1 MSRTARASLPLLCLL
16 FLCGCATLPP
26 GSKRDQRDPW
36 ERMNRATY
44 TFNDKFD
51 KAIARPV
58 ARGYR
63 KVTPHF
69 VQTGIR
75 NVFDNVDTT
84 IVMVNDLLQ
93 GQFKPFVND
102 FSRLL
107 LNTTLGIG
115 GLFDPATAA
124 GLEKNDRDFGQT
136 LGKWGVKSGPYVVI
150 PFLGPSDVRDA
161 FGKVADTYSTPR
173 TYLIKNSYWYYG
185 TWLLDKVDQRSRLL
199 DYDHLID
206 GAYDPYAFL
215 RNAFLQRRDFKVRGD
230 QSHGDQE
237 QEQENKLM
245 EELGTDDSEAA
256 PAPAPNGT
264 PGAAPPP
271 QPNAAPPK
279 P

>member
-136 LGKWGVKSGPYVVI
+136 LGKWGVESGPYVVVRSS
-150 PFLGPSDVRDA
+150 GPAMCAMPSARWP
-161 FGKVADTYSTPR
+161 TPAAPAH
-173 TYLIKNSYWYYG
+173 LPIKNSYWYYG
-185 TWLLDKVDQRSRLL
+185 AWLLDGRPALAPARLRPPDRRRLRSLRLPAQRL
-199 DYDHLID
+199 
-206 GAYDPYAFL
+206 P
-215 RNAFLQRRDFKVRGD
+215 
-230 QSHGDQE
+230 
-237 QEQENKLM
+237 
-245 EELGTDDSEAA
+245 AA
-256 PAPAPNGT
+256 P
-264 PGAAPPP
+264 
-271 QPNAAPPK
+271 
-279 P
+279 